1 MADTPLESPF
11 LVDINLNKNEL
22 KQAAL
27 EKQGLA
33 PTDPTLAQI
42 YFNTTDEKIKVK
54 KTAGWKKVLDADDE
68 TNLVPTNRTI
78 NNKELSSNII
88 INGTEI
94 PISNEDNTSVKDYID
109 NLDITIDGAASTIKH
124 NDLTT
129 NKALI
134 SNSNGKVAVSTVTTT
149 ELGYL
154 SGATSN
160 IQTQI
165 DNLEARGRFLS
176 VWNSTTGL
184 PETNP
189 GTLPFVYKTGDYYIV
204 GVTGTTN
211 YKPTGSSYTGTASST
226 IETNIVAANDVYYY
240 DGTNWILQVNTQ
252 REVTFASITGQ
263 PTDNTN
269 LANALNLKA
278 NLASPTF
285 TGTPTAPTAASG
297 TNTTQVAT
305 TAFVQSA
312 ISTYCITIAANNP
325 ALTASG
331 GQCVWTITNTLN
343 NQDVI
348 GHVIEISTGRRINCG
363 EEYSASTIKFSFNS
377 TSNISANTYRAVIQG
392 QKINS

>member
-42 YFNTTDEKIKVK
+42 YFNTADEKIKVK
-54 KTAGWKKVLDADDE
+54 KTAGWKKMLDEDDE
-68 TNLVPTNRTI
+68 ANLVPTNRTV
-78 NNKELSSNII
+78 NGKALSSNII

-94 PISNEDNTSVKDYID
+94 PISDEDNTPVKDYVD

-124 NDLTT
+124 NDLTA

-160 IQTQI
+160 IQGQI

-184 PETNP
+184 PATNP

-211 YKPTGSSYTGTASST
+211 YKPTGSSYTGAASSI
-226 IETNIVAANDVYYY
+226 IETESVASNDVYYY
-240 DGTNWILQVNTQ
+240 DGTNWILQINTQ
-252 REVTFASITGQ
+252 REVTFASITGD
-263 PTDNTN
+263 PDDNQK
-269 LANALNLKA
+269 LAQEFSLKA
-278 NLASPTF
+278 NLASPAF
-285 TGTPTAPTAASG
+285 TGTPTAPTATPG

-305 TAFVQSA
+305 TEFVQSA
-312 ISTYCITIAANNP
+312 ISTYCMTIAENNP
-325 ALTASG
+325 ALTLSG

-348 GHVIEISTGRRINCG
+348 GHVIEVSTGRRINCG

-377 TSNISANTYRAVIQG
+377 TSNIAANTYRAVIQG